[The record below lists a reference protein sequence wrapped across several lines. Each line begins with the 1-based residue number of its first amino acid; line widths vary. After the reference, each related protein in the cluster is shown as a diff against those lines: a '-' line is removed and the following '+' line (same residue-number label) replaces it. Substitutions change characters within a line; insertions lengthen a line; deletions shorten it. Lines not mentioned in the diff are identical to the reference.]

1 MCLFIYFIII
11 FYFFLDL
18 SPYIIERKKQFVQM
32 EYRIQRI
39 EAEDVNRVRSIKLV
53 VAENCIYMAS
63 RVSALRHSRQH

>member
-1 MCLFIYFIII
+1 
-11 FYFFLDL
+11 
-18 SPYIIERKKQFVQM
+18 M

>member
-18 SPYIIERKKQFVQM
+18 SPYIIERKNQFVQM